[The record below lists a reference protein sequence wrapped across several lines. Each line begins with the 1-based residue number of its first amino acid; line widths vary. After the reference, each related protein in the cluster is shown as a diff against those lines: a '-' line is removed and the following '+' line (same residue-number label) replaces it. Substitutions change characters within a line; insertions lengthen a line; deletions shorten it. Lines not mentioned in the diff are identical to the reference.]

1 MRSRGRLPA
10 SAGRSRGALW
20 GAALVAVLAAACA
33 APAPPAARPL
43 PRPAAPTKPPPAPA
57 ARPAPPAPKPAAPRP
72 VILPSAAP
80 WYVTV
85 PSVNLRRCPAVE
97 CSRLAVLTQNE
108 VLLRLQEE
116 GEWVEVRV
124 VRTGETG
131 WVAGRFL
138 VDRPVAVPPKPRAPA
153 QTAPARPAPGGAI
166 KEEFL
171 E

>member
-1 MRSRGRLPA
+1 MRSRGRSPA
-10 SAGRSRGALW
+10 SAGRSRGVLW
-20 GAALVAVLAAACA
+20 GAALVALLAVSCA
-33 APAPPAARPL
+33 APTPPAARPL
-43 PRPAAPTKPPPAPA
+43 PPPAASTKPPAPA
-57 ARPAPPAPKPAAPRP
+57 ARPAPRAPKPAAPRP

-85 PSVNLRRCPAVE
+85 PSLNLRRCPAVE
-97 CSRLAVLTQNE
+97 CSRLAVLAQNE
-108 VLLRLQEE
+108 VLLRLREE

-138 VDRPVAVPPKPRAPA
+138 VDRPVAEPPKPRAPA

>member
-10 SAGRSRGALW
+10 SAGGSRGALW

-43 PRPAAPTKPPPAPA
+43 PRPAVPTKSPRAPA
-57 ARPAPPAPKPAAPRP
+57 GRPAPRAPKPAAPQP
-72 VILPSAAP
+72 VVLPSAAP
-80 WYVTV
+80 WYVTA
-85 PSVNLRRCPAVE
+85 PSLNLRRCPAVE
-97 CSRLAVLTQNE
+97 CGRLAVLTQNE
-108 VLLRLQEE
+108 VLLRLREE
-116 GEWVEVRV
+116 GEWVQVRV
-124 VRTGETG
+124 VKTGETG

-153 QTAPARPAPGGAI
+153 QTAPARPAPGGTLN
-166 KEEFL
+166 EEFL